1 MYVIH
6 AKRIKGFWPTW
17 DKLKKPIDVYF
28 TFDRGS
34 DGGGYATGMACWTK
48 FFSNA
53 DQFASEAEA
62 RATYLQNKNSS
73 YIQDDVYDLNSVEIC
88 EITLSFVSKIKPM
101 EE

>member
-1 MYVIH
+1 MYVIR

-88 EITLSFVSKIKPM
+88 KITLSFVSKIKPT

>member
-1 MYVIH
+1 MYVIR

-28 TFDRGS
+28 TFDRAS
-34 DGGGYATGMACWTK
+34 DGGYATGMACWTK

-53 DQFASEAEA
+53 DQFATEAEA
-62 RATYLQNKNSS
+62 RATYLENKNSL

-88 EITLSFVSKIKPM
+88 EITLSCISKIKPV

>member
-1 MYVIH
+1 MYVIR
-6 AKRIKGFWPTW
+6 AKRVKDFWPTW

-28 TFDRGS
+28 TFDRGI
-34 DGGGYATGMACWTK
+34 GEGYATSMACWTE

-62 RATYLQNKNSS
+62 RATYLENKNSS

-88 EITLSFVSKIKPM
+88 KITLSFTSKIKPT

>member
-1 MYVIH
+1 MYVIR
-6 AKRIKGFWPTW
+6 AKRVKDFWPTW

-28 TFDRGS
+28 TFDRGI
-34 DGGGYATGMACWTK
+34 GGGYATGMACWTK

-62 RATYLQNKNSS
+62 RATYLENKNSS

-88 EITLSFVSKIKPM
+88 KITLSFTSKIKPT